1 MIPGKTNLNWIDSN
15 MKIESKKLDN
25 KTLREFGLITGSI
38 LVGLFG
44 LLLPWIFEHNFPKWP
59 WIIAGILWVW
69 ALLLPATLNP
79 VYRGWM
85 AVGHVLGW
93 INTRIILGIMF
104 YIIFL
109 PVGLLLKMFGKDPMA
124 RKIIKSQESYRVIHS
139 IPKKNHVER
148 PY

>member
-1 MIPGKTNLNWIDSN
+1 
-15 MKIESKKLDN
+15 
-25 KTLREFGLITGSI
+25 
-38 LVGLFG
+38 
-44 LLLPWIFEHNFPKWP
+44 P

-69 ALLLPATLNP
+69 ALLLPSTLNL

-85 AVGHVLGW
+85 AIGHVLGW

-109 PVGLLLKMFGKDPMA
+109 PVGLLLKLAGKDPMA
-124 RKIIKSQESYRVIHS
+124 RTITKSQNTYRVIHPV
-139 IPKKNHVER
+139 PKKNHVER

>member
-1 MIPGKTNLNWIDSN
+1 

-25 KTLREFGLITGSI
+25 KTLRDFGLITGSI

-44 LLLPWIFEHNFPKWP
+44 LLFPWIFEHNFPIWP
-59 WIIAGILWVW
+59 WIIAAILWVW

-85 AVGHVLGW
+85 AIGHVLGW
-93 INTRIILGIMF
+93 INTRIILAIMF

-109 PVGLLLKMFGKDPMA
+109 PVGLLLKILGKDPMA
-124 RKIIKSQESYRVIHS
+124 RKLIKSQGTYRVIH
-139 IPKKNHVER
+139 PPHNKDHVER

>member
-25 KTLREFGLITGSI
+25 KTLRDFGLITGSI

-44 LLLPWIFEHNFPKWP
+44 LLFPWIFEHNFPIWP
-59 WIIAGILWVW
+59 WIIAAILWVW

-85 AVGHVLGW
+85 AIGHVLGW
-93 INTRIILGIMF
+93 INTRIILAIMF

-109 PVGLLLKMFGKDPMA
+109 PVGLLLKILGKDPMA
-124 RKIIKSQESYRVIHS
+124 RKLIKSQGTYRVIH
-139 IPKKNHVER
+139 PPHNKDHVER

>member
-1 MIPGKTNLNWIDSN
+1 

-25 KTLREFGLITGSI
+25 KTLRDFGLITGSI

-44 LLLPWIFEHNFPKWP
+44 LLFPWIFEHNFPKWP
-59 WIIAGILWVW
+59 WIIAGILWAW

-85 AVGHVLGW
+85 AIGHVLGW

-109 PVGLLLKMFGKDPMA
+109 PVGLLLKIFGKDPMA
-124 RKIIKSQESYRVIHS
+124 RKIIKSQKSYRVIHS

>member
-1 MIPGKTNLNWIDSN
+1 
-15 MKIESKKLDN
+15 MKSEPKIVDN

-44 LLLPWIFEHNFPKWP
+44 LIFPWIFEHNFPKWP

-69 ALLLPATLNP
+69 ALALPATLNP

-85 AVGHVLGW
+85 AIGHVLGW

-104 YIIFL
+104 YIIFF
-109 PVGLLLKMFGKDPMA
+109 PVGLLLKIFGKDPMA
-124 RKIIKSQESYRVIHS
+124 RKIIKSQKSYRVIHS
-139 IPKKNHVER
+139 IPKNNHVER